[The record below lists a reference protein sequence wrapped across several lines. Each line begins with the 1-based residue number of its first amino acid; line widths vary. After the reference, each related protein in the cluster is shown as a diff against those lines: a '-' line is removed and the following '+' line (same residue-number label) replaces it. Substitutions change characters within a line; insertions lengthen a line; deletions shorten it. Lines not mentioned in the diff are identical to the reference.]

1 MRCEGAVSAVG
12 LSVSDIDCLP
22 SKTAP
27 IISSMAFL
35 MSSTSE
41 QLDKAS
47 GSREWDS
54 TGPQYPKPVMQEV
67 TSALCQG
74 SQRLG

>member
-1 MRCEGAVSAVG
+1 
-12 LSVSDIDCLP
+12 
-22 SKTAP
+22 
-27 IISSMAFL
+27 MAFL